1 MTIKESNEKLLE
13 EHGITYKSMLS
24 EMTDIQTKF
33 QTAIF
38 YNRYWQDE
46 LSNNNIII
54 KDDINDCLIFNVES
68 NFLGVVISDF
78 VKLKDKLKD

>member
-1 MTIKESNEKLLE
+1 MTIKESNQKLLE
-13 EHGITYKSMLS
+13 EHNITYKSMLS

-33 QTAIF
+33 KTAIF

-46 LSNNNIII
+46 LLNNNIII
-54 KDDINDCLIFNVES
+54 KDNIDNSLIFNIES

-78 VKLKDKLKD
+78 IKLKTKLKD

>member
-13 EHGITYKSMLS
+13 KHSVTFQSMLS
-24 EMTDIQTKF
+24 EMTDIQSKF

-38 YNRYWQDE
+38 YNRYWQEE
-46 LSNNNIII
+46 LLDNNIII
-54 KDDINDCLIFNVES
+54 KDDATNSMIFNLES
-68 NFLGVVISDF
+68 NFLGVIISDF